1 MNGNPNTAQ
10 KRYHSELREMFG
22 IGELHH
28 IFGSKRKFKGH
39 GQVGEWIVIMLSHEM
54 HADINEFSFEQEKE
68 MFFNQQAQ
76 YEVYYGKPSPVP
88 KVVADI
94 YAAMKHKQEVVK
106 GIPLL

>member
-1 MNGNPNTAQ
+1 MNGNPNAAQ
-10 KRYHSELREMFG
+10 KRYHNELREMFG

-28 IFGSKRKFKGH
+28 IFGSKRKFKGY
-39 GQVGEWIVIMLSHEM
+39 GQVGEWLVIMLSKEM
-54 HADINEFSFEQEKE
+54 HADISEFSFEQEKK

-76 YEVYYGKPSPVP
+76 YEACYGKPSPVP

-94 YAAMKHKQEVVK
+94 YQSMKHKQEVVK